1 MRKMEKKKEE
11 YKGKNENSKKE
22 IIVNK
27 TSFF

>member
-11 YKGKNENSKKE
+11 YKGKNENRKKE